1 MDGANP
7 LRLANRLTR
16 RSIHQLV
23 HPPNYPNTMTSY
35 RIQVGYNSAQDL
47 PEVGEYMLGALDALQ
62 EHPQLIV
69 DEVLRLEPHRDRE
82 LLDEYAAS
90 YRKPVND
97 LTVRVD
103 QDEERD
109 NLPIIVQ
116 LASGGEPGRSTKEA
130 LRRAVCRLVME
141 HCHRNA
147 MEVSISV
154 G

>member
-1 MDGANP
+1 
-7 LRLANRLTR
+7 
-16 RSIHQLV
+16 
-23 HPPNYPNTMTSY
+23 MTSY
-35 RIQVGYNSAQDL
+35 RIEVGYNSAQDL
-47 PEVGEYMLGALDALQ
+47 PEVAEYMLGALDAIQ
-62 EHPQLIV
+62 ERPELIV
-69 DEVLRLEPHRDRE
+69 AEVLRLEPTMDRE
-82 LLDEYAAS
+82 TLEEYAAC

-97 LTVRVD
+97 MTVRVD
-103 QDEERD
+103 QDEERE

-116 LASGGEPGRSTKEA
+116 LASGGEPGRSVKES

>member
-1 MDGANP
+1 
-7 LRLANRLTR
+7 
-16 RSIHQLV
+16 
-23 HPPNYPNTMTSY
+23 MTSY
-35 RIQVGYNSAQDL
+35 RIEVGYNSAQDL
-47 PEVGEYMLGALDALQ
+47 PEVAEYMLGALDALQ
-62 EHPQLIV
+62 ERPELIV
-69 DEVLRLEPHRDRE
+69 AEVLRLEPTMDSE
-82 LLDEYAAS
+82 TLEEYAAS

-103 QDEERD
+103 EDTERD

-116 LASGGEPGRSTKEA
+116 LASGGEPGRSVKEA

-147 MEVSISV
+147 MEVSIHV

>member
-1 MDGANP
+1 MN
-7 LRLANRLTR
+7 LTADR
-16 RSIHQLV
+16 RSVRRLV
-23 HPPNYPNTMTSY
+23 HPPNYPKTMTSY

-62 EHPQLIV
+62 DRPELIV
-69 DEVLRLEPHRDRE
+69 AEVLRLEPQIDRE
-82 LLDEYAAS
+82 TLEEYAES
-90 YRKPVND
+90 YRKPVED

-103 QDEERD
+103 HDEERD
-109 NLPIIVQ
+109 SLPIIVQ
-116 LASGGEPGRSTKEA
+116 LASGGEPGRSVKEA
-130 LRRAVCRLVME
+130 LRRAVCRLVMD

>member
-1 MDGANP
+1 MK
-7 LRLANRLTR
+7 
-16 RSIHQLV
+16 
-23 HPPNYPNTMTSY
+23 NYRKKPVV
-35 RIQVGYNSAQDL
+35 IQAVQFTEDH
-47 PEVGEYMLGALDALQ
+47 V
-62 EHPQLIV
+62 
-69 DEVLRLEPHRDRE
+69 
-82 LLDEYAAS
+82 AAC
-90 YRKPVND
+90 YRKPVED

-103 QDEERD
+103 HDEERD
-109 NLPIIVQ
+109 SLPIIVQ

>member
-1 MDGANP
+1 
-7 LRLANRLTR
+7 
-16 RSIHQLV
+16 
-23 HPPNYPNTMTSY
+23 MTSY
-35 RIQVGYNSAQDL
+35 RIKVGYNSAQDL
-47 PEVGEYMLGALDALQ
+47 PEVAEYMLGALDALQ
-62 EHPQLIV
+62 ERPELIV
-69 DEVLRLEPHRDRE
+69 AEVLRLEPQMDRE
-82 LLDEYAAS
+82 TLEEYAAS

-103 QDEERD
+103 EDAERQ

-116 LASGGEPGRSTKEA
+116 LASGGEPGRSVKES